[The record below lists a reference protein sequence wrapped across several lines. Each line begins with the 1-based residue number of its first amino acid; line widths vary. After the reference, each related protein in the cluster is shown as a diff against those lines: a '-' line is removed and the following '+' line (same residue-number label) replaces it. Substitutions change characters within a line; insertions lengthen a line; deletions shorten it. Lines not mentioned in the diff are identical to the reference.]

1 MVRTRLTPSS
11 SFIQEL
17 ISLPGGE
24 LIESC
29 LACGVCTASCAVAS
43 GSQYNPRQVMQKILV
58 GAREIV
64 LQSDQPWLC
73 KTCHL
78 CETTCQYG
86 VRLADVFKIVRKLAI
101 REGIVPTVFQQNA
114 KTILTDGWLMKDAYS
129 DFVADERK
137 ELGLSS
143 RLTQNKRFTR
153 DVRSKYFD
161 TGG

>member
-1 MVRTRLTPSS
+1 MVRTRHTPSA
-11 SFIQEL
+11 SFIKEL

-24 LIESC
+24 LIEAC

-58 GAREIV
+58 GTRDLV

-78 CETTCQYG
+78 CDTTCQYG
-86 VRLADVFKIVRKLAI
+86 VRLSDVFKIVRKLAI
-101 REGIVPTVFQQNA
+101 REGIVPITFQQTA
-114 KTILTDGWLMKDAYS
+114 QTILTDGWLMKDAYS

-143 RLTQNKRFTR
+143 RLTQNKRYTR
-153 DVRSKYFD
+153 DVKSKYFD